1 MTYVV
6 ALTGGIGSGKST
18 VANFFAELGVPII
31 DADLIARELV
41 KPTTPAYQE
50 IIKKWGDSLRL
61 ADGELNRALLR
72 EKIFS
77 QPAAK
82 IWLENLL
89 HPLIR
94 DHIYHAIQNVQYPY
108 CVVVIPLLAEHYAD
122 YQAIIDKVLV
132 IEVTPSQQQQ
142 RTLQRDGTS
151 ATLIQQM
158 IDSQASSAQR
168 KRIAHEV
175 ITNEDELLNLKIKIS
190 NLHDK
195 LLKTSISGK
204 I

>member
-18 VANFFAELGVPII
+18 VASFFAELGVPII

-50 IIKKWGDSLRL
+50 IIKKWGQALL
-61 ADGELNRALLR
+61 LTNGELNRALLR

-77 QPAAK
+77 QPDAK

-94 DHIYHAIQNVQYPY
+94 DQIDQAIQSVQYPY
-108 CVVVIPLLAEHYAD
+108 CVVVIPLLAEHYTD
-122 YQAIIDKVLV
+122 YQAMIDKVLV
-132 IEVTPSQQQQ
+132 VEVNPSQQQQ
-142 RTLQRDGTS
+142 RTLQRDGMS

-158 IDSQASSAQR
+158 IDSQASSVQR

-175 ITNEDELLNLKIKIS
+175 ITNEADLQSLKIKIS

>member
-18 VANFFAELGVPII
+18 VASFFAELGVPII
-31 DADLIARELV
+31 DADIIARELV
-41 KPTTPAYQE
+41 KPAMPAYQQ
-50 IIKKWGDSLRL
+50 IVKKWGNTLLL
-61 ADGELNRALLR
+61 ANGELNRPLLR
-72 EKIFS
+72 ERIFT
-77 QPAAK
+77 QPDAK

-94 DHIYHAIQNVQYPY
+94 EQIQLAIQSVQAPY

-122 YQAIIDKVLV
+122 YQAIINKVLV
-132 IEVTPSQQQQ
+132 IDASRLQQQL
-142 RTLQRDGTS
+142 RTLQRDNASLSLT
-151 ATLIQQM
+151 QKM
-158 IDSQASSAQR
+158 IASQASSAQR
-168 KRIAHEV
+168 IRISDEV
-175 ITNEDELLNLKIKIS
+175 IVNEGDLSHLKIKVTD
-190 NLHDK
+190 LHDE